1 MTCKVRAIRGRDVR
15 HVLAIEWQAF
25 PQDPWTAL
33 TVNGWLARATRGG
46 QASHA
51 TGLARFIRFMR
62 LNQAIG
68 FIKLTCLLVLDQPPG
83 LSYIVAEAED
93 GEIAGYACLS
103 AGASGEASVP
113 MIAVRPERQRQQI
126 GTELLTNLIAMAI
139 AGGCRDLSL
148 YVRADNPGARR
159 LYSRTGFTEAGVK
172 PGFYQP
178 SGTDAVVMRLRL
190 PVRAEAFS
198 RRGAER
204 YG

>member
-25 PQDPWTAL
+25 PEDPWTAL

-113 MIAVRPERQRQQI
+113 MIAVRPDRQRQQI
-126 GTELLTNLIAMAI
+126 GTELLTNLIAMAM

-178 SGTDAVVMRLRL
+178 SGTDAVVMRLQL
-190 PVRAEAFS
+190 PVRVEAFS

>member
-25 PQDPWTAL
+25 PEDPWTAL

-178 SGTDAVVMRLRL
+178 SGTDAVVMRLQL
-190 PVRAEAFS
+190 PVRVEAFS